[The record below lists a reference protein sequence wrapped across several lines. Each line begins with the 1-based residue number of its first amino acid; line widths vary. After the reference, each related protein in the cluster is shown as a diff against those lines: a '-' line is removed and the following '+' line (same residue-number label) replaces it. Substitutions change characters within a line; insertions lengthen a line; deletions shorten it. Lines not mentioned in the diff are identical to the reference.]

1 MTFEIR
7 GLRRAGAHGLRALAL
22 AGGLLV
28 AFSASDRGAMA
39 QLFNQFPLS
48 TPSSVPQGITLGP
61 DGALWFTETLNNKIG
76 RITTAGVIT
85 EYTIPVA
92 SSSPQGIT
100 SGPDGSLWFTMFAAN
115 ADRKHYHRRYLWNF
129 LYSPH
134 VQQRIGGDHH
144 RAGRCAVVHR
154 EQCRPDRKNHHI
166 RRHHRI
172 QHGHNAGRRP
182 HGNHARPRR

>member
-1 MTFEIR
+1 MQRVVDMTFEIR
-7 GLRRAGAHGLRALAL
+7 ELRRAGAHALRALAL

-100 SGPDGSLWFTMFAAN
+100 SGPDGSLWFTMFNAN
-115 ADRKHYHRRYLWNF
+115 AIGSITTSGTFGPFYNPPRPTADWRGSPPGRTVRCDSPRTMPARSEE
-129 LYSPH
+129 SPH
-134 VQQRIGGDHH
+134 Q
-144 RAGRCAVVHR
+144 AAS
-154 EQCRPDRKNHHI
+154 PNS
-166 RRHHRI
+166 
-172 QHGHNAGRRP
+172 AW
-182 HGNHARPRR
+182 A